1 MSAVGDRLVEFAR
14 TLGYDKASFEREC
27 GLANGF
33 IDKTSDRIRRASLTQ
48 ISQRFPQLNAEWVL
62 NGTGDMLNDTGQG
75 PSMLPPGV
83 TPSITD
89 FFNTINMLI
98 KQGENYSE
106 ANKLNAEANMLNA
119 EANNRNS
126 KNIERLLN
134 ILESNGIIIDKQ

>member
-14 TLGYDKASFEREC
+14 SVGLDKASFEREC

-48 ISQRFPQLNAEWVL
+48 ISQRFPQLNTDWVL
-62 NGTGDMLNDTGQG
+62 DGTGEMVTEYVPT
-75 PSMLPPGV
+75 PSALPPNV

>member
-14 TLGYDKASFEREC
+14 SVGLDKASFEREC

-48 ISQRFPQLNAEWVL
+48 ISRRFPQLNTDWVL
-62 NGTGDMLNDTGQG
+62 DGTGEMVTEYVPT
-75 PSMLPPGV
+75 PSALPPNA

>member
-14 TLGYDKASFEREC
+14 TLGYDKAGFEREC

-33 IDKTSDRIRRASLTQ
+33 IDKTTDRIRRASVTQ
-48 ISQRFPQLNAEWVL
+48 ICKRFPQLNGEWVL
-62 NGTGDMLNDTGQG
+62 TGTGEMLNDCASGI
-75 PSMLPPGV
+75 SVLPPNV
-83 TPSITD
+83 TPSMTD

-134 ILESNGIIIDKQ
+134 ILESNGITIEKQ

>member
-14 TLGYDKASFEREC
+14 SVGLDKASFEREC

-48 ISQRFPQLNAEWVL
+48 ISQRFPQLNTDWVL
-62 NGTGDMLNDTGQG
+62 DGTGEMVTEYVPT
-75 PSMLPPGV
+75 PSALPPNA